1 MTGSQANSGDEIT
14 KSPSTA
20 LTSNKAVNF
29 SDRYSVPSDS
39 DLMFNSSQA
48 LMNEGFKRKAI
59 LEWEISPIKL
69 PPQRNQLENNLITS
83 QQLSSQQTYGSD
95 QNLQKDNLKQA
106 NQILKPSNLIT
117 EEDLHHENNLING
130 KKGQHIK
137 KKSISIQNK
146 ILSNILKKSTSNH
159 INEFNKQ
166 IQSNATLQI
175 TQKQIKQQLQATLQN
190 PEATDKQI
198 NQEYLRQRTNTQ
210 DHFYF
215 KNNSNYKNIVMSLLQ
230 SQQIDQNKE
239 LALSISNN
247 GIHYLPTQNLTKSA
261 NNPFLST
268 KSSSEFQPCSF
279 SKSKIHQRSQNSF
292 YSLLSKIQNNMEQN
306 VNSKREPRQSIK
318 PSFFQAQEQK
328 LPQQNQQKNNQENIQ
343 PTSCKFS
350 SSSLIKEEFED
361 SQNILFKTNNK
372 AKNFNQRK
380 NSLNI
385 PVCHL
390 DLNQKYKNSK
400 YFFPSEADNDSTPFA
415 IPKNQ
420 FQYHYRDN
428 SYQLIQNEEYIK
440 ANQAVSNAFSNE
452 STKNTD
458 TERSLGRQRSN
469 AYSSL
474 AGNLDDIYKKLQSMK
489 SLQNV
494 EQNLNKQINQK
505 NQ

>member
-1 MTGSQANSGDEIT
+1 MTGSQVNSGDDIT
-14 KSPSTA
+14 KSPST
-20 LTSNKAVNF
+20 LFTSNKAVNF
-29 SDRYSVPSDS
+29 SDRNTVPSES

-69 PPQRNQLENNLITS
+69 PPQKNQQVTNLTTS
-83 QQLSSQQTYGSD
+83 HQFSSQQTYDSN
-95 QNLQKDNLKQA
+95 QNLDKINLKQI
-106 NQILKPSNLIT
+106 NQMIKPTTLTT

-130 KKGQHIK
+130 NKGQHVK

-166 IQSNATLQI
+166 IQSNATVQI

-198 NQEYLRQRTNTQ
+198 NQEYLRHRTNTQ
-210 DHFYF
+210 DLFYF

-230 SQQIDQNKE
+230 SQQMDQNKE

-247 GIHYLPTQNLTKSA
+247 GIHYLPNQNNLTKSA
-261 NNPFLST
+261 NNPFLTT
-268 KSSSEFQPCSF
+268 KSSSEFQPSSF

-292 YSLLSKIQNNMEQN
+292 YNLLSKIQNNIEQN
-306 VNSKREPRQSIK
+306 VNTKREPRQSIK
-318 PSFFQAQEQK
+318 PSFFQAQDQNN
-328 LPQQNQQKNNQENIQ
+328 PQQNKQKNNQENIQ
-343 PTSCKFS
+343 PMSCKFS
-350 SSSLIKEEFED
+350 TLIKEECED
-361 SQNILFKTNNK
+361 SQNILFKANNK

-390 DLNQKYKNSK
+390 DLNQKSKNSK
-400 YFFPSEADNDSTPFA
+400 YFFPSETDHDSTPFS

-428 SYQLIQNEEYIK
+428 SYQLIQNDEYVK
-440 ANQAVSNAFSNE
+440 ANQLTSNAFSNE

-458 TERSLGRQRSN
+458 TERSIGRQRSN

-474 AGNLDDIYKKLQSMK
+474 AGNLDDIYKKLQTMK

-494 EQNLNKQINQK
+494 EHIQNKQINQK
-505 NQ
+505 SQ

>member
-1 MTGSQANSGDEIT
+1 MTGSQANSGGDIT

-29 SDRYSVPSDS
+29 SDRNTVPSDS
-39 DLMFNSSQA
+39 DLMCNSSQA

-69 PPQRNQLENNLITS
+69 PPQKDSLYKNLTTS
-83 QQLSSQQTYGSD
+83 HQFSSQQTYDSN
-95 QNLQKDNLKQA
+95 QNLEKNYLKQK
-106 NQILKPSNLIT
+106 NQTLKTSTLIT
-117 EEDLHHENNLING
+117 EEDLHHESNLANG

-146 ILSNILKKSTSNH
+146 ILLSILKKSTSNH
-159 INEFNKQ
+159 INEFNRQ
-166 IQSNATLQI
+166 IQSNSTLQI

-190 PEATDKQI
+190 PEVIDKSI
-198 NQEYLRQRTNTQ
+198 NQEYLRQQTNTQ

-215 KNNSNYKNIVMSLLQ
+215 KNNSCYKNIVMSLLQ
-230 SQQIDQNKE
+230 SQQLDQKKE

-261 NNPFLST
+261 NNPFST
-268 KSSSEFQPCSF
+268 AKSSIEFQPCSF
-279 SKSKIHQRSQNSF
+279 SKSEIHQRSQNSF
-292 YSLLSKIQNNMEQN
+292 YSLLSKIQNNIEQN
-306 VNSKREPRQSIK
+306 VNSKCEPRQSIK
-318 PSFFQAQEQK
+318 PSFFQAQG
-328 LPQQNQQKNNQENIQ
+328 QNFSKQNKQKNNQENVQ
-343 PTSCKFS
+343 PTSCQFS
-350 SSSLIKEEFED
+350 TQIKEECED

-372 AKNFNQRK
+372 AKNFYLRK

-390 DLNQKYKNSK
+390 DLNLKSKNSK
-400 YFFPSEADNDSTPFA
+400 YFFPSETDNDSTPFS

-428 SYQLIQNEEYIK
+428 SYQLIQNKEYIK
-440 ANQAVSNAFSNE
+440 ANQLTSNVFSNE

-458 TERSLGRQRSN
+458 TERSLVRQRSN

-474 AGNLDDIYKKLQSMK
+474 AGNLDDIYKKLQNMK

-494 EQNLNKQINQK
+494 EQNQNKQINQK
-505 NQ
+505 NK